1 MSKQNNNKL
10 SGIEG
15 VYDQFE
21 KGKLDLAT
29 AFWAFGFVGA
39 FVASFILVYLTEIL
53 HGIFWIPYFA
63 VNGFII
69 ACLWECAE
77 NHNKIKQSK
86 NQSPVWGILTQ
97 IYCGLGAIGLIYT
110 AYELL
115 TNL

>member
-39 FVASFILVYLTEIL
+39 FVASFILVYLI
-53 HGIFWIPYFA
+53 
-63 VNGFII
+63 
-69 ACLWECAE
+69 
-77 NHNKIKQSK
+77 KIYLS
-86 NQSPVWGILTQ
+86 GMYLM
-97 IYCGLGAIGLIYT
+97 
-110 AYELL
+110 
-115 TNL
+115 